1 MAFDKNIKS
10 SRLLQSKRYTEATFD
25 SQEAFTSVLDINAN
39 EIYTQQNAIPSSSIP
54 YSGSSQNGSFVVS
67 GSDNI
72 LQYFYRLPLTP
83 GPASGSVYPVWF
95 AISSSITASVSNQ
108 VIQANQLTSF
118 ISNKYAVPTL
128 GPYDAESASP
138 NTAYNV
144 VLTTGATAAT
154 ATVISVN
161 DYAFD
166 YKQGVLE
173 FTQNDPSTSSKLYL
187 TAYKYVGQTLTQVVT
202 SIVNLFPYTGSADIT
217 GSLNVVGPI
226 VITGSSSTS
235 PFLINIPDGNGDEDK
250 LKVNEEGALV
260 LGKLNTAPTAV
271 SGALFYSSSN
281 EFFFGFG

>member
-95 AISSSITASVSNQ
+95 AISSSNTASVSNQ

-128 GPYDAESASP
+128 GPYNAEEAAP

-173 FTQNDPSTSSKLYL
+173 FTQNDPSTSAKLYL
-187 TAYKYVGQTLTQVVT
+187 TAYKYVGKTLNQ
-202 SIVNLFPYTGSADIT
+202 SLLSGSGGSGFIVENAATFRVITANNSATTGSAQENLIFSGSALRIT
-217 GSLNVVGPI
+217 GSIETTGAIISNGINVI
-226 VITGSSSTS
+226 DNAIAMA
-235 PFLINIPDGNGDEDK
+235 I
-250 LKVNEEGALV
+250 AL
-260 LGKLNTAPTAV
+260 G
-271 SGALFYSSSN
+271 
-281 EFFFGFG
+281 